1 MYLVV
6 TFRKKVENEAEAKQI
21 VETIKAKLADQ
32 KDIVLMASTNSRIE
46 PEEGCCD

>member
-6 TFRKKVENEAEAKQI
+6 TFRKKVEDEADAKQI
-21 VETIKAKLADQ
+21 VETIKTKLSDQ
-32 KDIVLMASTNSRIE
+32 EDIQLIASTNSRIE